1 MKIKLERVDEHLKEK
16 LKDPY
21 FKELHELEQQ
31 KLSLVKK
38 IIDYRIGHDLTQG
51 QLAKKIGVTQQ
62 HISKI
67 ENCEFSSL
75 PTLLKVLLYVGFKIS
90 IRPTPLTPARARRI
104 RYTIRELKV
113 A

>member
-16 LKDPY
+16 LKDPC
-21 FKELHELEQQ
+21 FKELYELEQQ
-31 KLSLVKK
+31 KLSLIKK
-38 IIDYRIGHDLTQG
+38 IIEYRINHNLTQG
-51 QLAKKIGVTQQ
+51 QLAKKLGITQQ

-90 IRPTPLTPARARRI
+90 IRPTRLTPTNARRI
-104 RYTIRELKV
+104 KHTIRELKV